1 MIDESAAVENKVFI
15 CPFCDGG
22 VVVVSA
28 ATT

>member
-1 MIDESAAVENKVFI
+1 MIDESAAVENKSLYA
-15 CPFCDGG
+15 PFATEE